1 MLNMDIKEALQ
12 KIIKAQNLSLDET
25 KDVFEQIMSGQ
36 ASDAQIGAFIT
47 ALRLKG
53 ETAEEITGA
62 AQIMRNKAVKL
73 DVNAGVDIDA
83 EDINIDEETIVDT
96 CGTGGSGTNTF
107 NVSTACAFLVAGCG
121 LKVAKHGNRSVS
133 SQCGSADVLKELGV
147 NIDLEPK
154 KVAQCVK
161 NIGIGFLYAPLF
173 HGAMKYAIGPR
184 REIGIRTIFNVLG
197 PLTNPAGANSQVL
210 GVYDDHLTQTIA
222 EVLKN
227 LGIKRA
233 FVVCGA
239 NTLDEITIT
248 GQTRISE
255 LKDKDIKT
263 YNIKPEDFNIKT
275 CSLDE
280 IKGGNSE
287 DNAKIIT
294 DILNGKE
301 GAKRDIVLLNSA
313 AALVAGNLAK
323 DFSEGINMA
332 AESIDSKKALK
343 KLEELKE
350 ISNKL

>member
-1 MLNMDIKEALQ
+1 MNIKEALQ
-12 KIIKAQNLSLDET
+12 KIIKAQNLSLNET
-25 KDVFEQIMSGQ
+25 KDVFEQIMTGK

-62 AQIMRNKAVKL
+62 AEIMRNKAVKL
-73 DVNAGVDIDA
+73 DVRASVDIDT
-83 EDINIDEETIVDT
+83 EDINIDEETIIDT

-107 NVSTACAFLVAGCG
+107 NVSTACAFVVAGCG

-147 NIDLEPK
+147 NIELEPG
-154 KVAQCVK
+154 KVAECVK
-161 NIGIGFLYAPLF
+161 KIGIGFLYAPLF
-173 HGAMKYAIGPR
+173 HGAMKYAIAPR

-210 GVYDDHLTQTIA
+210 GVYADHLTETIA

-233 FVVCGA
+233 FVVYGSD
-239 NTLDEITIT
+239 TLDEITIT
-248 GQTRISE
+248 GSTKISE
-255 LKDKDIKT
+255 VINDEINT
-263 YNIKPEDFNIKT
+263 YNIKPGDFNLKT
-275 CSLDE
+275 YSLDE

-287 DNAKIIT
+287 DNAKIIM

-323 DFSEGINMA
+323 DFNDGIKMA
-332 AESIDSKKALK
+332 TEAIDSKKALK